1 MQLVLDWDGT
11 VTERAPQ
18 MMVLERFGAPAPLA
32 RAEEGLER
40 GELTLHECIELEFS
54 GLREPLEIVVPWLVE
69 HARIRPGFHELA
81 ESHRPL
87 ILSTSFEQLIRP
99 VLAREGLDDLE
110 LLCNAV
116 DPRPDGWRAIWRDG
130 SQCADCGEPCKR
142 GSLPEGTPVY
152 VGHGRAAAGAETT
165 RIAIRSLEQITAV
178 GGSGRARSRC
188 SAVRPPSTL
197 KSACDTRP
205 SGSRPAARRAATR
218 PAAFWRVG
226 R

>member
-1 MQLVLDWDGT
+1 LLVVDWDGT
-11 VTERAPQ
+11 VTERDTQ
-18 MMVLERFGAPAPLA
+18 MMVLERFGDPEPLA

-54 GLREPLEIVVPWLVE
+54 GLREPLDVVVPWLVE

-110 LLCNAV
+110 LLCNAA
-116 DPRPDGWRAIWRDG
+116 DPRPDGWRAIWRDE

-142 GSLPEGTPVY
+142 GSLPEGELVY
-152 VGHGRAAAGAETT
+152 VGDGWSDRCAALAADRVFARDGLARYLRERGVPFEPFEDFRDVAAAVEPRT
-165 RIAIRSLEQITAV
+165 RS
-178 GGSGRARSRC
+178 
-188 SAVRPPSTL
+188 
-197 KSACDTRP
+197 
-205 SGSRPAARRAATR
+205 
-218 PAAFWRVG
+218 
-226 R
+226 

>member
-69 HARIRPGFHELA
+69 HARVRPGFHELA

-116 DPRPDGWRAIWRDG
+116 DPRPDGWRAIWRDEA
-130 SQCADCGEPCKR
+130 QCGECGEPCKR
-142 GSLPEGTPVY
+142 GSLPAGELVY
-152 VGHGRAAAGAETT
+152 VGDGWSDRCAALAADRVFARDGLARYLGERGVPFEAFEDFRDVAAAVEPRT
-165 RIAIRSLEQITAV
+165 RS
-178 GGSGRARSRC
+178 
-188 SAVRPPSTL
+188 
-197 KSACDTRP
+197 
-205 SGSRPAARRAATR
+205 
-218 PAAFWRVG
+218 
-226 R
+226 